1 MLAFSQA
8 HGSAA
13 GAVAAGAVAFLAGVL
28 AAVAFLAAA
37 YKILVVVAFGLAAPA
52 FDTKQ

>member
-8 HGSAA
+8 HGSTAAA
-13 GAVAAGAVAFLAGVL
+13 GAVAAGAVAL
-28 AAVAFLAAA
+28 AVALAAA
-37 YKILVVVAFGLAAPA
+37 YKILEVVAFGTAVPA